1 MVEGIKSRKKI
12 LERFPKKQYFGSDSL
27 RNEDKNTIRD
37 NKSGQGISY
46 AEVVKGVVKDNS
58 TNGTVDKDRVEVMKW
73 DEDFP
78 DGSWLQCCACP
89 GSIKV
94 VTRRRAFSVS
104 VWEDLAPINPV
115 WISWRLG
122 IEDRFVFDSSFPRT
136 DLNNDRQWGD
146 EGYRSALVNVFVLKK
161 GGDITFKSPTNPNSD
176 NLAKVDQ
183 TKRAYVS
190 GVDLGHNGKECD
202 VLLKRPIVANK
213 DPKSVKFK
221 DDSVSHISE
230 TQFQQLD
237 IEDEDLLRGAGRERS
252 KILSKK
258 KAKQCRFGK
267 SQQLKS
273 SKVSNPRLQKLEKNG
288 SGRLGVTSL
297 KRRWNLEEEV

>member
-1 MVEGIKSRKKI
+1 MHVYGWPIILKVASLDWNNRKKI

-46 AEVVKGVVKDNS
+46 AKVVKGVVKDNS
-58 TNGTVDKDRVEVMKW
+58 TNGIVNKDRVEVMKW

-78 DGSWLQCCACP
+78 DGSWLQCCVVGVLKTFADVYPCP

-122 IEDRFVFDSSFPRT
+122 IEDRFVFDFSFPRT
-136 DLNNDRQWGD
+136 DLNDDRQWGD
-146 EGYRSALVNVFVLKK
+146 EGYRSALVNVSVLKK
-161 GGDITFKSPTNPNSD
+161 GREITFKSPTNPNSD

-183 TKRAYVS
+183 TKRASVS

-221 DDSVSHISE
+221 VLDKERAHGHVGEWEDDDSDSSSY
-230 TQFQQLD
+230 
-237 IEDEDLLRGAGRERS
+237 GERVD
-252 KILSKK
+252 
-258 KAKQCRFGK
+258 G
-267 SQQLKS
+267 
-273 SKVSNPRLQKLEKNG
+273 
-288 SGRLGVTSL
+288 
-297 KRRWNLEEEV
+297 